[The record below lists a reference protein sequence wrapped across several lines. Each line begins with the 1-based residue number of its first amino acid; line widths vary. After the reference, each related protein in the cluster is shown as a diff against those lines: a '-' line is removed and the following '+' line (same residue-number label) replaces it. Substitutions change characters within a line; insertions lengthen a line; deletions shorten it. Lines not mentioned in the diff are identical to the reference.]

1 MAPAALDLFG
11 GFQLRVGRAAIECAS
26 SAQRLLAFLALHPR
40 PQSRVRVAGLL
51 WPETSDRRA
60 AANLRSSL
68 WRLPDPPG
76 VSLVECLG
84 PSIALAPQVE
94 VDVRRAEQVG
104 WECVHDTASIVD
116 PGDASLFFD
125 ELLPGWYDDW
135 VTTERERLGQLRLS
149 FLEAIAYALLRQG
162 AVVDALD
169 VALRLVAGDPLREQS
184 QRALI
189 SVYRATGSLGQSV
202 RQLEAYRALLREA
215 IGCEPP
221 DALVEYASSPA
232 TVSP

>member
-1 MAPAALDLFG
+1 MAPAALDLLG
-11 GFQLRVGRAAIECAS
+11 GFQLRVDRAAIECAT
-26 SAQRLLAFLALHPR
+26 SAQRLLAVLALHPR
-40 PQSRVRVAGLL
+40 PQSRARVAGLL

-68 WRLPDPPG
+68 WRLPNRPG
-76 VSLVECLG
+76 LSLVECLG
-84 PSIALAPQVE
+84 PSIALAPEVD
-94 VDVRRAEQVG
+94 VDVRRAERVG
-104 WECVHDTASIVD
+104 WECVHNAASIVV

-125 ELLPGWYDDW
+125 DLLPGWYDDW
-135 VTTERERLGQLRLS
+135 VATERERLGQLRLS
-149 FLEAIAYALLRQG
+149 FLEAITYALLRQN

-189 SVYRATGSLGQSV
+189 SVYRASGSVGQSV
-202 RQLEAYRALLREA
+202 RQLEVYRALLREA

-221 DALVEYASSPA
+221 EALVEYASSPLA
-232 TVSP
+232 LSP

>member
-1 MAPAALDLFG
+1 MAPAALELFG
-11 GFQLRVGRAAIECAS
+11 GFELRVDRATIDCAS
-26 SAQRLLAFLALHPR
+26 SAQRLLALLALHRR
-40 PQSRVRVAGLL
+40 PQSRARVAGLL
-51 WPETSDRRA
+51 WPDTSDRRA

-68 WRLPDPPG
+68 WRLPDLPG
-76 VSLVECLG
+76 AGLVECHG
-84 PSIALAPQVE
+84 PSIALAQEVE

-104 WECVHDTASIVD
+104 WKCVHNAASIVD

-125 ELLPGWYDDW
+125 DLLPGWYDDW

-149 FLEAIAYALLRQG
+149 FLEAITYALLRQG

-189 SVYRATGSLGQSV
+189 SVYRASGSVGQSV
-202 RQLEAYRALLREA
+202 RQLEVYRALLREA

-221 DALVEYASSPA
+221 EALVEYASSPVA
-232 TVSP
+232 VSP